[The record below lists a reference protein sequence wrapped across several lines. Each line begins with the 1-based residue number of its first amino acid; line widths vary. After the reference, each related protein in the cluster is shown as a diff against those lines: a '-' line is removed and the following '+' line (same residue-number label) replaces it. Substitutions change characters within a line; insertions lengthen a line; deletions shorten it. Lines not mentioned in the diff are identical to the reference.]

1 MIAYIQGQEQTYF
14 EKRAGNYGHSFWE
27 CKIYLHTWNCKI
39 YLHTWNFGCNQLQF
53 MPAIA
58 SKL

>member
-14 EKRAGNYGHSFWE
+14 EKRAGNYGHSFRE
-27 CKIYLHTWNCKI
+27 CKI